1 MSLKRHQQNGL
12 SMIEVMVALVISG
25 FLIIGL
31 TQVYL
36 DHKRAYIFQQ
46 SQADNLDNSRFAVSV
61 LDEWLAKAGYRRAPD
76 QAHSEVFIRS
86 TALSDHCE
94 TFAQNSVITQIKTT
108 ADTGQTGFC
117 LRYQPAQDGELTCD
131 GNGVELAA
139 SHASSPFSPLHDSE
153 MVYSAIIFQP
163 HKTHANQ
170 GSLNCITASGKVELL
185 RGIADLRIEFAA
197 GDIQEKRL
205 NNSAPFKSAQHWAAQ
220 DGPVRAVRYAV
231 LAASRP
237 NQRDGDSSIYRQ
249 WHAAADA
256 TTQKRLAA
264 QDKRQLYQV
273 VTGTQALRNMMP

>member
-1 MSLKRHQQNGL
+1 MSLKRHQQSGL
-12 SMIEVMVALVISG
+12 TMIEVMVALVISG

-36 DHKRAYIFQQ
+36 DHKRAYIFQH

-61 LDEWLAKAGYRRAPD
+61 LDEWLAKAGYRRAPN
-76 QAHSEVFIRS
+76 QAHSEVFKRS
-86 TALSDHCE
+86 TELSDHCE
-94 TFAQNSVITQIKTT
+94 TFAQNSVITQIKAD
-108 ADTGQTGFC
+108 ADTGQRGFC
-117 LRYQPAQDGELTCD
+117 LRYQPAQGGELICD
-131 GNGVELAA
+131 GNGVELTA
-139 SHASSPFSPLHDSE
+139 SDASNPFSPLHDSE
-153 MVYSAIIFQP
+153 MVYSAIVFQP
-163 HKTHANQ
+163 HKTEASQ
-170 GSLNCITASGKVELL
+170 GSLNCITAHGKVELL

-197 GDIQEKRL
+197 GDMQEKKL
-205 NNSAPFKSAQHWAAQ
+205 NGSAPFKSAQHWTAR

-231 LAASRP
+231 LAVSRP

-256 TTQKRLAA
+256 STQKRLAA